1 MDQKEIGVLD
11 RGDMDNFADIF
22 VDIQIRGKSQ
32 DKHREF
38 TLTSFRVKYKAH
50 A

>member
-11 RGDMDNFADIF
+11 RREMDHFADIF
-22 VDIQIRGKSQ
+22 VDIQTRGKSQ

-38 TLTSFRVKYKAH
+38 TLPSFHVKPKAH